1 MSESAAVC
9 PAPETFAEP
18 VVIYTTKWCGYCMMA
33 LRLLR
38 AKGITFAQ
46 VPVDGDRQARAWLVQ
61 RTGRRTVPQV
71 FIGGQSV
78 GGYDE
83 ISQLDDEGELM
94 PLVAA
99 AQARSAAR

>member
-1 MSESAAVC
+1 MSESTC

-18 VVIYTTKWCGYCMMA
+18 VVIYTTRWCGYCMMA
-33 LRLLR
+33 LVLLR
-38 AKGITFAQ
+38 AKGIVFAQ
-46 VPVDGDRQARAWLVQ
+46 VPVDGDPQARAWLAQ

-71 FIGGQSV
+71 FIGGRSV

-94 PLVAA
+94 ALV
-99 AQARSAAR
+99 SAAREGRGTAR

>member
-1 MSESAAVC
+1 MSEPVAPAC

-38 AKGITFAQ
+38 ARNIAFAQ
-46 VPVDGDRQARAWLVQ
+46 VPVDGDKQARAWLEQ
-61 RTGRRTVPQV
+61 RTGRHTVPQI
-71 FIGGQSV
+71 FIGGRSV

-99 AQARSAAR
+99 ARDPAR